1 MLSHVPADAFDQME
15 SLESRGLW
23 LSICGCIFMAALG
36 FGFAQL
42 TGSAAIFLDGVFSL
56 VNFVMSLVML
66 SVSRL
71 LRRSADRRFPF
82 GYASFE
88 PAFNVLQSMVILG
101 VMLMALSS
109 AIAALYQ
116 GGRSLEAG
124 LATLYASI
132 ASLGCLAVFLVLRR
146 IARVSNSTLIQ
157 VDSFAWLMD
166 AVLSAVVLVSFAFV
180 WQFGEYLGGWL
191 PYVDAWLVIAMVAV
205 MLPVP
210 IRILYRNLMEV
221 LLAAPSATVQR
232 EIRSAFAGALQ
243 TIPAEKWSLSMT
255 KTGRSLYLHARILLN
270 ADYHRAPVEQ
280 ADEWRELLTER
291 MSAFVAEHE
300 FDVVFTT
307 DASYI

>member
-1 MLSHVPADAFDQME
+1 ME
-15 SLESRGLW
+15 TKGLW
-23 LSICGCIFMAALG
+23 LSILGCLFMAALG

-42 TGSAAIFLDGVFSL
+42 TGSTAIFLDGVFSL

-66 SVSRL
+66 NVSRL
-71 LRRSADRRFPF
+71 IRRSADRRFPF

-124 LATLYASI
+124 LATIYATI
-132 ASLGCLAVFLVLRR
+132 ASLGCLAVCLVLRR
-146 IARVSNSTLIQ
+146 IARTTNSALIQ
-157 VDSFAWLMD
+157 VDAVAWLMD
-166 AVLSAVVLVSFAFV
+166 AVLSSVVLITFAFV
-180 WQFGEYLGGWL
+180 WLFGEHLGGWL
-191 PYVDAWLVIAMVAV
+191 PYVDSWLVIAMVAV
-205 MLPVP
+205 MLPMP

-221 LLAAPSATVQR
+221 LLAAPSARVQR
-232 EIRSAFAGALQ
+232 EIRSAFADALHS
-243 TIPAEKWSLSMT
+243 IPAENWSLSMT
-255 KTGRSLYLHARILLN
+255 KAGRSLYLHARILLR
-270 ADYHRAPVEQ
+270 ADYHSAPVEQ

-291 MSAFVAEHE
+291 LSNFVSEQE